1 MMNAA
6 THQVFKEIVIDG
18 IYAGKGMAAF
28 GDILNEKDTEM
39 IRQYVIS
46 RALIDK
52 AEAEAI
58 EASAGGG

>member
-1 MMNAA
+1 M
-6 THQVFKEIVIDG
+6 
-18 IYAGKGMAAF
+18 AGF

-52 AEAEAI
+52 AEAEAMKLPADKI
-58 EASAGGG
+58 LAVIHGTVLVGSAGISTSSNSIP